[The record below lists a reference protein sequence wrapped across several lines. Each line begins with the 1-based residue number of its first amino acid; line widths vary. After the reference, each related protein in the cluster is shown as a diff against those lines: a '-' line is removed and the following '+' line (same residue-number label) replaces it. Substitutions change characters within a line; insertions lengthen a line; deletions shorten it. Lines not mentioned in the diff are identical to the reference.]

1 MGRSLDRS
9 VQFGVVLVTTLLAI
23 NAVIAYRN
31 VRQLDDDA
39 KWVSHTH
46 DTLAATD
53 ATMLALVDAETGER
67 GYLLTGLDEYLQP
80 YVVALPRLRD
90 SLAKLDQATAS
101 NPSLHEDV
109 VRLREMADRRLE
121 LLKERIDRRRRRAPD
136 PGALEAGIKGK
147 QQMDAIRGLVADIKA
162 TEQSL
167 LAERQQ
173 RSRAAYATAVS
184 TGLVTDALG
193 LVAVGAFVWLVN
205 RSAATRQQAAALV
218 REQRQWLQVTLSS
231 IGDAVIATDTAGRV
245 VFLNPVASVLTGWT
259 QEEAVH
265 QPLEEVFQ
273 IFNEDTRQRV
283 ESPVHKVLSDGSVA
297 GLANHTMLV
306 AREGTERPIDDSAA
320 PIRDDRGRVHGV
332 VLIFRDV
339 TERRRAADVQ
349 RRLAAIV
356 ESSDDAIVGK
366 SLDGVITSWNAGAAR
381 LYGFT
386 SDEIVGKPFS
396 VLVPSDR
403 PEEVAAT
410 VARLRRGERVEH
422 FETIRRRKDGQLI
435 EVAVSYSPIKD
446 AEGKLVGTSVIGR
459 DITERARAAAA
470 LRDSERRFAGF
481 MHHLPGL
488 AWIKDLQGRY
498 VFANDAA
505 EKTFRRTRAEL
516 YGKTD
521 AEVFPEETAR
531 QFRDNDRRALESDAG
546 VQVIE
551 TLEHADGVLHYSVV
565 NKFPIPD
572 QEGKPALVGGI
583 AIDITDLKRVEAA
596 LKEADRRKDEF
607 LAMLAHELRNPL
619 APISNALNVLKLP
632 GTNVAIA
639 TRARE
644 MMERQVE
651 YMVRLVDDL
660 LDVSRIMRGKID
672 LRRQPIELATVVAR
686 AVETAQPVIDAG
698 GHQLTV
704 SLPSEPLWLNGD
716 LVRLAQVVG
725 NLLNNASKYTE
736 RGGKIT
742 VTGQRVDDQSVLSVR
757 DTGIGIAP
765 DMLPR
770 IFDMFVQA
778 ERRTQDARGGL
789 GIGLTLV
796 RRIVEL
802 HGGSVVARSSG
813 PGKGSEFSIQL
824 PLLPM
829 PVSADG
835 QSKSAEPRHATEA
848 ETRRILIVDD
858 NADAADS
865 LAIML
870 RLKGHEVEVARDGP
884 AALARATARPPD
896 VALLDIG
903 MPVMDG
909 NELARRFRQN
919 PDLKHVRLGAV
930 TGWGQDDD
938 RRRTSEAGFDFHLV
952 KPVDVA
958 SLEKELNARTATEE
972 DGKPGA
978 DGES

>member
-1 MGRSLDRS
+1 
-9 VQFGVVLVTTLLAI
+9 
-23 NAVIAYRN
+23 
-31 VRQLDDDA
+31 
-39 KWVSHTH
+39 
-46 DTLAATD
+46 
-53 ATMLALVDAETGER
+53 
-67 GYLLTGLDEYLQP
+67 
-80 YVVALPRLRD
+80 
-90 SLAKLDQATAS
+90 
-101 NPSLHEDV
+101 
-109 VRLREMADRRLE
+109 
-121 LLKERIDRRRRRAPD
+121 
-136 PGALEAGIKGK
+136 
-147 QQMDAIRGLVADIKA
+147 
-162 TEQSL
+162 
-167 LAERQQ
+167 
-173 RSRAAYATAVS
+173 
-184 TGLVTDALG
+184 
-193 LVAVGAFVWLVN
+193 
-205 RSAATRQQAAALV
+205 
-218 REQRQWLQVTLSS
+218 
-231 IGDAVIATDTAGRV
+231 
-245 VFLNPVASVLTGWT
+245 
-259 QEEAVH
+259 
-265 QPLEEVFQ
+265 
-273 IFNEDTRQRV
+273 
-283 ESPVHKVLSDGSVA
+283 
-297 GLANHTMLV
+297 MLV